1 MHRRQNKDD
10 ELTGKIFFGKYKP
23 EKKLGEGSF
32 GKIYSA
38 VNVTDGEHYA
48 LKMENKESGQNLL
61 ESEAYFLCYLR
72 GYGIPSVKSYGFS
85 GNYNIM
91 VMELLGKSLE
101 DLFQDYKRK
110 FSLKTVCLLAQ
121 QMLERMEFIH
131 NKHIIHRDIKPDN
144 FVIGV
149 NNKSEIVYI
158 LDFGLAKK
166 YRSSRTLQHIKFN
179 INKKLTGTARYAS
192 INALRGCEQSRRDDL
207 EAIGYVLMYFLRG
220 SLPWQGLKV
229 DRKED
234 RYKKIYEKKKA
245 TTPEELC
252 SGFPP
257 ELAEYVRYTR
267 NLEFEQNPDYNY
279 LKGLFRKIMEDK
291 GYDPNDI
298 RFDWS
303 KDIKYKETYHS
314 NNINT
319 IKNNL
324 EDLQNDEKEKDM
336 QNNNEIL
343 GNKHLIT
350 NNNLDEINNANKKKN
365 KERVN
370 TQFANYN
377 TTVQVTD
384 NPVPI
389 NVSGQ
394 NDDNNIGEPQKKIN
408 NNNNLTDPQI
418 DRFGH
423 TGGGDVTINGKKKK
437 KGKDKCFIF

>member
-303 KDIKYKETYHS
+303 KDIKYKETYHT

-319 IKNNL
+319 IKNNM

-365 KERVN
+365 NGERVN

-384 NPVPI
+384 NPPY
-389 NVSGQ
+389 NSGQ
-394 NDDNNIGEPQKKIN
+394 KKDN
-408 NNNNLTDPQI
+408 NNNNDMKVQGVINPQQQI
-418 DRFGH
+418 NKYGQ
-423 TGGGDVTINGKKKK
+423 TGNDNINGKKKK
-437 KGKDKCFIF
+437 NKKEKCIIF